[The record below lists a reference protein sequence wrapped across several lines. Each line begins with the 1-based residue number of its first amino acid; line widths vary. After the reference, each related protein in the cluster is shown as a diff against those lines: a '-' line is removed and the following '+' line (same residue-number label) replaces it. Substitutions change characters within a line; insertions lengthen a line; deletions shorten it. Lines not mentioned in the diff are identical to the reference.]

1 MSGKVYEKSCAYCG
15 QKFTARRS
23 DARYCSSRCRSAV
36 YRQRQRVKKLA
47 QEALALLAEMEFH
60 ARDRE
65 IESSAVEQLKLVQM
79 RVSQALSR
87 VGGLAAAM
95 P

>member
-1 MSGKVYEKSCAYCG
+1 MSSKVRKKACAYCG
-15 QKFTARRS
+15 QEFTAKRC

-36 YRQRQRVKKLA
+36 YRQRKRVEKLT
-47 QEALALLAEMEFH
+47 QEALALLAEVEFH
-60 ARDRE
+60 AHDRE

-79 RVSQALSR
+79 RVSQALNR
-87 VGGLAAAM
+87 VGGLAVAL